1 MNWLMAHRVAGIAA
15 ANLLGRLDLPED
27 SFVDAFEALRRSG
40 LEVHAQDMPSLF
52 GVYLPP
58 APNRSGG
65 ILLNSTMTEATI
77 RHSAAHELGHAEFG
91 HEQCTAQGPDPFSGI
106 PLAKW
111 PDEEKQAE
119 AFAAWFL
126 MPMRAVKVTLTR
138 LGLDIPR
145 EAMDV
150 YQVSLHLGT
159 SFRGTLRHLQHLEM
173 VTPAVA
179 NGWRRVQPARLRAR
193 LSGQSDPAPDRVWDL
208 TALTEG
214 SRLHVQEGDRL
225 IVRAPW
231 LGDDP
236 DFTGPDSVHMLPAR
250 GALGPGEGAE
260 IDVAGR
266 IDHEHLLTVT
276 SRDGRNTWSATLMP
290 TPEDHRG
297 LVAAARPRVLIG
309 PARGVRR

>member
-1 MNWLMAHRVAGIAA
+1 MAHRVAGIAA
-15 ANLLGRLDLPED
+15 ANLRRRLALPED
-27 SFVDAFEALRRSG
+27 GFVDAFEALRRTG
-40 LEVHAQDMPSLF
+40 LAVQGQDMPSLF
-52 GVYLPP
+52 GVYFPP

-91 HEQCTAQGPDPFSGI
+91 HEHCAAQGPDLFSGI
-106 PLAKW
+106 PRAKW

-126 MPMRAVKVTLTR
+126 MPIRAVKVTLTR

-159 SFRGTLRHLQHLEM
+159 SYRGTLRHLQHLQM

-179 NGWRRVQPARLRAR
+179 NGWRQVQPARLRAR

-214 SRLHVQEGDRL
+214 GHLHVHEGDRL

-231 LGDDP
+231 LGEDP
-236 DFTGPDSVHMLPAR
+236 DFSGPGSVRMLPAPR
-250 GALGPGEGAE
+250 ALGPGEGGE
-260 IDVAGR
+260 FDVAGR
-266 IDHEHLLTVT
+266 IDHESLLTVT

-309 PARGVRR
+309 PARGVPR